1 MDNVVTSYFVHG
13 VVPAKGTRCRAS
25 S

>member
-1 MDNVVTSYFVHG
+1 MDGVVTSYFVDG